1 MSFKSIA
8 LVSLVLVF
16 ENTAIVQAQSGSDGF
31 FQLASKT
38 QKYVLLVFAG
48 SDWCAPCIR
57 FEKDVLKRPEFS
69 SFAES
74 HLVIF
79 TADFPQRK
87 TLSKEIVDQNE
98 KLAERYNP
106 KGLFPNILL
115 IRSDGSLLSTLPYNG
130 QSAVQFINEIKQ
142 RLPDE

>member
-8 LVSLVLVF
+8 LIFLCFAF
-16 ENTAIVQAQSGSDGF
+16 EIPLIVQAQPGSEGV

-57 FEKDVLKRPEFS
+57 FEKDVLTQPEFN
-69 SFAES
+69 SFAER

-87 TLSKEIVDQNE
+87 SLSKEMVIGNE
-98 KLAERYNP
+98 KLAARYNP

-115 IRSDGSLLSTLPYNG
+115 IRSDGSLLSTLPYHG
-130 QSAVQFINEIKQ
+130 QSAVQFVNEIKQ